1 MQGQKLDSLEDD
13 PRGSLPKFHDS
24 VILGGPS
31 DVSEERGLRKCSLAA
46 WPTAVT
52 CLLCGLDV

>member
-1 MQGQKLDSLEDD
+1 MQGQKLNSLEDD
-13 PRGSLPKFHDS
+13 PCGSLPKFHDS

-31 DVSEERGLRKCSLAA
+31 GGFRGEGLGKCSLAA
-46 WPTAVT
+46 WLTAVT